1 MSKVKVSK
9 LDGIVV
15 LAPRGQLVGG
25 EETTELEQRIRDLAA
40 EGNKHLIIDLG
51 EVDFINSWA
60 LGVLIG
66 GHVNYSK
73 REGHIKLAN
82 MSKRIDQLLV
92 ITKLV
97 RIFEIYET
105 VDEASA
111 SFAQS

>member
-1 MSKVKVSK
+1 MSHVKVSK
-9 LDGIVV
+9 IGDVVV

-25 EETTELEQRIRDLAA
+25 DETTELEQKLKDLAV
-40 EGNKHLIIDLG
+40 EGNKKLVIDLG
-51 EVDFINSWA
+51 EVEFINSWA

-97 RIFEIYET
+97 RIFEMYET
-105 VDEASA
+105 VDEASKEFPA
-111 SFAQS
+111 G

>member
-1 MSKVKVSK
+1 MSHVKVSK
-9 LDGIVV
+9 IGDVVV

-25 EETTELEQRIRDLAA
+25 DETTELEQMLKDLAV
-40 EGNKHLIIDLG
+40 EENKKLIIDLG

-66 GHVNYSK
+66 GHVNYAK

-82 MSKRIDQLLV
+82 MSQRIDQLLV

-97 RIFEIYET
+97 RIFEMYET
-105 VDEASA
+105 VEEASKGFPD
-111 SFAQS
+111 S